1 METYVV
7 MLHDNNEFYFDIPIL
22 VKAKSNKEAEEKV
35 SIFLPNNIE
44 NYDDAEF
51 EITYSKKLSDLMKLD

>member
-44 NYDDAEF
+44 NYDNAEF
-51 EITYSKKLSDLMKLD
+51 KITYSKKLSDLMKLD

>member
-22 VKAKSNKEAEEKV
+22 VKARSNKEAEEKV

-44 NYDDAEF
+44 NYDVAEF
-51 EITYSKKLSDLMKLD
+51 EIAYSEKLSDLIKLD

>member
-51 EITYSKKLSDLMKLD
+51 EIAYSKKLSDLMKLD

>member
-1 METYVV
+1 VETYVV

-51 EITYSKKLSDLMKLD
+51 EIAYSKKLSDLMKLD

>member
-1 METYVV
+1 MKIS
-7 MLHDNNEFYFDIPIL
+7 LL
-22 VKAKSNKEAEEKV
+22 NKTGVKV